1 MLYQGKKISQVM
13 VSSGFE
19 RLTELLGLFISS
31 FQSRQ
36 HCCGTVQGKN
46 VCYEDFIEIVVNDI

>member
-1 MLYQGKKISQVM
+1 M